1 MPLAASLLTL
11 ALLPI
16 LPLPL
21 AASLLTLALL
31 PILPLLLA
39 VPLALPSAQLLGL
52 PQAALCALV
61 NDLLSF
67 PMVHRDNYV
76 TSGQALRDA
85 NNRRDIQNDL
95 HALR

>member
-1 MPLAASLLTL
+1 MPLLLVATRV
-11 ALLPI
+11 LLPV
-16 LPLPL
+16 
-21 AASLLTLALL
+21 
-31 PILPLLLA
+31 LPLLLA
-39 VPLALPSAQLLGL
+39 VPLALPSAQLLALDL
-52 PQAALCALV
+52 PSAQLLALLQAALCALV

-76 TSGQALRDA
+76 ARGQTLRDA